1 MLYAAV
7 LAGGLSSRM
16 GQDKGSLQL
25 HGQTLL
31 ERAQQL
37 LKSAGADLVLVSG
50 REQSRGVPDL
60 LPQSGPP
67 GALYSLLDH
76 IRQSYGL
83 DGSPLL
89 LIPVDMPLLGEAT
102 LHHLLD
108 ASINAQCCHYEGE
121 VFPCVLKAT
130 PDLYMHLRNL
140 FSEGMHLGGRRSMK
154 AILQYFAAK
163 EIPLPAGAADE
174 FRNVNTP
181 EDWQAVCAAV
191 GVAARG

>member
-1 MLYAAV
+1 MLYAAI
-7 LAGGLSSRM
+7 LAGGRSSRM
-16 GQDKGSLQL
+16 GQDKSSLQL

-31 ERAQQL
+31 ERAAQL
-37 LKSAGADLVLVSG
+37 LKSAGAELVLVSG
-50 REQSRGVPDL
+50 REGRNGVPDL
-60 LPQSGPP
+60 LPECGPP

-89 LIPVDMPLLGEAT
+89 LIPVDMPLLREAT

-108 ASINAQCCHYEGE
+108 ASVNAQCCHYEGE

-154 AILQYFAAK
+154 AILQFFGAK
-163 EIPLPAGAADE
+163 EIPVPDTGNTE

-181 EDWQAVCAAV
+181 EDWQEVCAGLGAV
-191 GVAARG
+191 YRA